1 MDTVVDIQVTT
12 ERPEEEA
19 EAAIERAFSAFRK
32 VEDACSRFH
41 PDSELMRA
49 CRRIGVPVAVGP
61 YLFEPLKFS
70 LELADWTS
78 GVFDPTVGGTME
90 KFGFNRRYLTGEIG
104 NNPSDDSATYQDI
117 ELDKHNRT
125 MRLRKPMVIDLGAV
139 AKGFAIDLAAREL
152 SRFERFIVNAGGDL
166 FAGGADGRNNVWNIG
181 IRHPER
187 RDDIIQTVD
196 ISNEAICTSGSY
208 ERISAAADGVHH
220 IVNPRTKRSPN
231 AWVSCSVVA
240 PYAMLA
246 DAFSTAAFLLAQ
258 EEALS
263 LLERAELRGVF
274 IMPDLRI
281 VKVGGM

>member
-1 MDTVVDIQVTT
+1 MDTVVDIQVAT
-12 ERPEEEA
+12 ERPKEEA

-49 CRRIGVPVAVGP
+49 CRRIGVPVPVGP
-61 YLFEPLKFS
+61 YLFEPLRFAM
-70 LELADWTS
+70 ELADWTN

-90 KFGFNRRYLTGEIG
+90 KFGFNRRYLTGDIAD
-104 NNPSDDSATYQDI
+104 NPADASAVYQDV
-117 ELDKHNRT
+117 ELDVHNRT
-125 MRLRKPMVIDLGAV
+125 LLLRKPTVIDLGAV
-139 AKGFAIDLAAREL
+139 AKGFAIDLAVREL
-152 SRFERFIVNAGGDL
+152 SPFERFIVNAGGDL
-166 FAGGADGRNNVWNIG
+166 FAGGADGRYNVWNVG

-187 RDDIIQTVD
+187 RDESIQTVD

-220 IVNPRTKRSPN
+220 IVDPRTKRSPN
-231 AWVSCSVVA
+231 VWVSCSVIA

-246 DAFSTAAFLLAQ
+246 DAFSTAAFLLGK

-263 LLERAELRGVF
+263 LLEQAELRGVLVK
-274 IMPDLRI
+274 PDLRI

>member
-1 MDTVVDIQVTT
+1 MDTVVDIQVAT
-12 ERPEEEA
+12 ERSKEEA

-41 PDSELMRA
+41 PDSELVRA
-49 CRRIGVPVAVGP
+49 CRRIGVPVPIGP
-61 YLFEPLKFS
+61 YLFEPLKFA
-70 LELADWTS
+70 LELADWS
-78 GVFDPTVGGTME
+78 IGVFDPAVGGTME
-90 KFGFNRRYLTGEIG
+90 KRGFNRRYLTGEIAD
-104 NNPSDDSATYQDI
+104 NPADDSATYQDI
-117 ELDKHNRT
+117 ELDAYNRT
-125 MRLRKPMVIDLGAV
+125 LLLRKPMVIDLGAV

-166 FAGGADGRNNVWNIG
+166 FAGGADGRNNAWNIG

-187 RDDIIQTVD
+187 RNETIQTIE

-220 IVNPRTKRSPN
+220 IVDPRTKRSPN

-246 DAFSTAAFLLAQ
+246 DAISTAAFLLKE
-258 EEALS
+258 EEAPY

-274 IMPDLRI
+274 IKPDLRI